1 MQKDLRV
8 LKILQKAREF
18 NDSDLLNEDLLNN
31 LINAEFKGISQG
43 QKEQIAKFLNEL
55 KAPFINIFFVLEIWI
70 IKDKLY
76 SLKLYFAL
84 NLTKFFI
91 SFDKK
96 LNLNHLSKI

>member
-43 QKEQIAKFLNEL
+43 QKEQIAEFLNEL
-55 KAPFINIFFVLEIWI
+55 IKS
-70 IKDKLY
+70 KDK
-76 SLKLYFAL
+76 A
-84 NLTKFFI
+84 T
-91 SFDKK
+91 
-96 LNLNHLSKI
+96 LS

>member
-43 QKEQIAKFLNEL
+43 KKEQIAEFLNEL
-55 KAPFINIFFVLEIWI
+55 IKS
-70 IKDKLY
+70 KDK
-76 SLKLYFAL
+76 A
-84 NLTKFFI
+84 T
-91 SFDKK
+91 
-96 LNLNHLSKI
+96 LS

>member
-43 QKEQIAKFLNEL
+43 QKEQIAEFLNDL
-55 KAPFINIFFVLEIWI
+55 IKS
-70 IKDKLY
+70 KDK
-76 SLKLYFAL
+76 A
-84 NLTKFFI
+84 T
-91 SFDKK
+91 
-96 LNLNHLSKI
+96 LS

>member
-43 QKEQIAKFLNEL
+43 QKEQIAEFLNEL
-55 KAPFINIFFVLEIWI
+55 IKS
-70 IKDKLY
+70 KDKATV
-76 SLKLYFAL
+76 S
-84 NLTKFFI
+84 
-91 SFDKK
+91 
-96 LNLNHLSKI
+96 

>member
-43 QKEQIAKFLNEL
+43 QKEQIAEFLNEL
-55 KAPFINIFFVLEIWI
+55 IKS
-70 IKDKLY
+70 KDKATL
-76 SLKLYFAL
+76 SWISSRILAI
-84 NLTKFFI
+84 NL
-91 SFDKK
+91 S
-96 LNLNHLSKI
+96 

>member
-43 QKEQIAKFLNEL
+43 QKEQIAEFLNE
-55 KAPFINIFFVLEIWI
+55 I
-70 IKDKLY
+70 IKSKDK
-76 SLKLYFAL
+76 A
-84 NLTKFFI
+84 T
-91 SFDKK
+91 
-96 LNLNHLSKI
+96 LS